1 MKKISIFAVVSI
13 TDMKLKRK
21 IVVLATV
28 LACMTLSLS
37 GQTVTSSNPSGT
49 VIYSLP
55 STSINLVVTAV
66 SESFTAGPYAKY
78 AQKYLG
84 TPARTQD
91 ETKYRLST
99 IDFAPY
105 IEADPDVKVT
115 INLAGKDM
123 AAANFLQFCSQGLI
137 ITTDSYTGKEQSW
150 RFPTIAN
157 NDRFAGKGVS
167 GNLTNTTTTLY
178 KTVNTESGFQR
189 VAVQQSQ
196 VVEKSAEKKAEE
208 IAKAIFKL
216 REQRVQIIT
225 GDTDATFSGEA
236 LGAAIGE
243 INRLEQE
250 YLTLFFGIT
259 ESSTQTMSFDVV
271 PKEGQLIYVAF
282 RLSDSQGLLPA
293 NNMGGRPIVLELTPD
308 SAEDGNKNLGAPTQ
322 GKAKGQL
329 VYYRTPATA
338 TAKIMDGQT
347 LLMQTRVPVYQF
359 GKTNSFPI
367 ETLIS
372 K

>member
-1 MKKISIFAVVSI
+1 MRKRSIFLVCIALF
-13 TDMKLKRK
+13 T
-21 IVVLATV
+21 A
-28 LACMTLSLS
+28 LSFTAA
-37 GQTVTSSNPSGT
+37 GQNNTSSNPSGT

-55 STSINLVVTAV
+55 STSINLVVTAIN
-66 SESFTAGPYAKY
+66 ETFTAGPYAKY

-84 TPARTQD
+84 TTARTQS
-91 ETKYRLST
+91 ESKYTLSK

-105 IEADPDVKVT
+105 IEADPNAQVA
-115 INLAGKDM
+115 INLAGKNV

-137 ITTDSYTGKEQSW
+137 ITSDSYTGKEQSW
-150 RFPTIAN
+150 RFPTVAN
-157 NDRFAGKGVS
+157 NDRFAGKGVGS
-167 GNLTNTTTTLY
+167 NLTNTTTTLY
-178 KTVNTESGFQR
+178 KTVNTEEGFQR

-216 REQRVQIIT
+216 RQQRVQIIT

-236 LGAAIGE
+236 LGAAIEE

-250 YLTLFFGIT
+250 YLSMFLGVT
-259 ESSTQTMSFDVV
+259 ETSTQTMSFDVV
-271 PKEGQLIYVAF
+271 PTEGQLIYVAF

-293 NNMGGRPIVLELTPD
+293 NNMGGRPIVLELSLDSNAKENNILGTP
-308 SAEDGNKNLGAPTQ
+308 AQ

-329 VYYRTPATA
+329 VYYRIPATA

-347 LLMQTRVPVYQF
+347 LLMQTRVPIYQF
-359 GKTNSFPI
+359 GKSASFPI
-367 ETLIS
+367 ETLMS